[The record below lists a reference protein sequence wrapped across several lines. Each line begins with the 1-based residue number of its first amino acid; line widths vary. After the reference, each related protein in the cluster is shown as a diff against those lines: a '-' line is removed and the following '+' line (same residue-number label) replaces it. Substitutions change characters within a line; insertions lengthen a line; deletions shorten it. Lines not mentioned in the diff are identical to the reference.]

1 MRIYELYS
9 SLDIDERS
17 PLALQ
22 TMGAAG
28 GQTIVGAF
36 STGTHGGDVLFPPLA
51 DYVVAI
57 HMIALAFAAPLLRD
71 TPLSERTPYAA
82 EFWIERGDDPD
93 VPPLVDE
100 GLLQAVYPQ
109 LPEAAAPITVL
120 RDNDLFDAVRVS
132 AGRMGLIY
140 SVVLRVGW
148 QYCLEQVRTKDTW
161 SNVKTWINEPA
172 NQNFPQPTPSN
183 PLPVDHRFVQVVV
196 NPNAQPLHSGEHTCY
211 VTYHN
216 KKAVGQ
222 SPRGRYERRG
232 PRLQNTNPPEF
243 QNAGTTAPI
252 DQPAGLFTLPCSS
265 SSPLKTFVGTLATA
279 SLGAAAAAIGAAAL
293 STDEGNFV
301 EASADILAA
310 ATATTA
316 AVALG
321 TASALIQS
329 GPLGDAVGSICNWC
343 AQNNQFEIVREIE
356 EYVLST
362 QQKLEDITAIS
373 YAILD
378 THDYTD
384 QGCDVNIDSL
394 EVFFD
399 ASSQTA
405 GMPLLIIYV
414 EKIFQ
419 RIAELE
425 QGAAWANGTPQAF
438 AGYIGLRFMS
448 SSKGLIA
455 MQRWAYTCSMEIAG
469 FNKVDST
476 KPFLTQIEK
485 DALERPAFGSTR
497 IRRF

>member
-1 MRIYELYS
+1 MLISNRNPWHRRHDDPSQPVVPHPPVRFYPNCRQDLIDIVNLALQNYRPGSQTPLPEIRGNSSHWALSDAAICQGFFVETQNPEINPPDFSPPRLNRALGNVIPTCLTAQANVWKQNQVTAAGPFLPGAPPNQLNDVLFELVHVEAGMRIYELYS

-57 HMIALAFAAPLLRD
+57 HMIAPAFAAPLLRD

-148 QYCLEQVRTKDTW
+148 QYCLEQVRTQDTW
-161 SNVKTWINEPA
+161 SKGKTWTNEPA
-172 NQNFPQPTPSN
+172 NQNFPQPPPSN

-232 PRLQNTNPPEF
+232 LRLHNSHPPEV

-279 SLGAAAAAIGAAAL
+279 SLGAAAAAIG
-293 STDEGNFV
+293 
-301 EASADILAA
+301 
-310 ATATTA
+310 
-316 AVALG
+316 
-321 TASALIQS
+321 
-329 GPLGDAVGSICNWC
+329 GS
-343 AQNNQFEIVREIE
+343 
-356 EYVLST
+356 
-362 QQKLEDITAIS
+362 
-373 YAILD
+373 
-378 THDYTD
+378 
-384 QGCDVNIDSL
+384 
-394 EVFFD
+394 FD
-399 ASSQTA
+399 
-405 GMPLLIIYV
+405 G
-414 EKIFQ
+414 
-419 RIAELE
+419 
-425 QGAAWANGTPQAF
+425 
-438 AGYIGLRFMS
+438 
-448 SSKGLIA
+448 
-455 MQRWAYTCSMEIAG
+455 
-469 FNKVDST
+469 
-476 KPFLTQIEK
+476 
-485 DALERPAFGSTR
+485 
-497 IRRF
+497 